1 MGLFSKH
8 KHSSY
13 GGNPPPYSS
22 SASPQPQYA
31 PPAPQSSGNRD
42 SRQLPPGWI
51 TQQDPSSGRWFYV
64 YTPTAHRQ
72 WEHPIDNPIPGQRG
86 QAGSYQGSQPGYQQP
101 YGQQPYYSPQPQY
114 VQQQQSSKFGG
125 FGGGGL
131 GGLGGGRMGGM
142 GAGMPLAAGLLGG
155 GALGLMAGEVFDH
168 DHNTYVEN
176 NYYDDN
182 GGNFGNND
190 FGNNDF
196 GGGDFGGGDFG
207 GGGDFF

>member
-1 MGLFSKH
+1 
-8 KHSSY
+8 
-13 GGNPPPYSS
+13 
-22 SASPQPQYA
+22 
-31 PPAPQSSGNRD
+31 
-42 SRQLPPGWI
+42 
-51 TQQDPSSGRWFYV
+51 
-64 YTPTAHRQ
+64 
-72 WEHPIDNPIPGQRG
+72 
-86 QAGSYQGSQPGYQQP
+86 
-101 YGQQPYYSPQPQY
+101 
-114 VQQQQSSKFGG
+114 
-125 FGGGGL
+125 
-131 GGLGGGRMGGM
+131 MGGM